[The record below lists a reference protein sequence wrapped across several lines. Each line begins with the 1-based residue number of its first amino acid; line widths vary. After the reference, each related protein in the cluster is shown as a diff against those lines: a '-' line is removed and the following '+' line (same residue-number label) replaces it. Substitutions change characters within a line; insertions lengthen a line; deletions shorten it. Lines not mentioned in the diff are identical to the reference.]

1 MSSIIESMDS
11 PFDDVGKLE
20 VIEGFL
26 DGANVPFFPEAP
38 QEFAPELDSEL
49 KRIAMRTR

>member
-11 PFDDVGKLE
+11 PFDDGGKLE
-20 VIEGFL
+20 VIEGFPE
-26 DGANVPFFPEAP
+26 GANIPFFPEAP
-38 QEFAPELDSEL
+38 QEFAPGLDSEL